1 MLPGSR
7 SVYGWTMSMV
17 TSPAPKGDDHAAADP
32 AGDPGPRRP
41 GRAGTP
47 LPHHPRRHH
56 PDPLP
61 DRAAQRPRPYP
72 TPDRAVGQVQRRHR
86 ASGAQPLFGRR
97 RRRGAAP
104 AAPWPAAPLSARLGA
119 GVGPGGRSG
128 PARGGGGQRVVDVS
142 AAGRLPAPGDRV
154 SGGDRERADRVAPG
168 GVCVQAAPLGA
179 VAQGAGPAG
188 VGKKRV
194 RVEALLAA
202 AAAAV
207 PPPAADLV
215 PDATLADA
223 LMPEDLPRL
232 LGLLERADL
241 YLQDEVEVALHP
253 TLTRVWS
260 RAGRAGQRLVQAPG
274 KNFKRCGFG
283 LVDWRDGH
291 LDFQLADGRRA
302 VPFCDQLRRAV
313 ARSRSRGRIAMVV
326 LDNLGIHTPKG
337 SRLLRAL
344 LAELGEQLVLVY
356 TPTYDPDANRIEW
369 LWRPYAVASPTP
381 TSVRSSKT
389 CWPTLIGGPT
399 RSPQPRSLPRSAA
412 RSRSI
417 TGRCSRRN
425 STMRHEL
432 PGSI

>member
-1 MLPGSR
+1 M
-7 SVYGWTMSMV
+7 
-17 TSPAPKGDDHAAADP
+17 
-32 AGDPGPRRP
+32 
-41 GRAGTP
+41 
-47 LPHHPRRHH
+47 
-56 PDPLP
+56 
-61 DRAAQRPRPYP
+61 
-72 TPDRAVGQVQRRHR
+72 
-86 ASGAQPLFGRR
+86 
-97 RRRGAAP
+97 
-104 AAPWPAAPLSARLGA
+104 
-119 GVGPGGRSG
+119 
-128 PARGGGGQRVVDVS
+128 
-142 AAGRLPAPGDRV
+142 
-154 SGGDRERADRVAPG
+154 
-168 GVCVQAAPLGA
+168 
-179 VAQGAGPAG
+179 
-188 VGKKRV
+188 

-313 ARSRSRGRIAMVV
+313 ARSRSRGRIAMVI

-369 LWRPYAVASPTP
+369 LWRALRRGVTHTHQRQVLQDLLADADRWAHTITPAQVLSQIGSPFALDHRP
-381 TSVRSSKT
+381 VIAEE
-389 CWPTLIGGPT
+389 LNH
-399 RSPQPRSLPRSAA
+399 AA
-412 RSRSI
+412 
-417 TGRCSRRN
+417 
-425 STMRHEL
+425 
-432 PGSI
+432 